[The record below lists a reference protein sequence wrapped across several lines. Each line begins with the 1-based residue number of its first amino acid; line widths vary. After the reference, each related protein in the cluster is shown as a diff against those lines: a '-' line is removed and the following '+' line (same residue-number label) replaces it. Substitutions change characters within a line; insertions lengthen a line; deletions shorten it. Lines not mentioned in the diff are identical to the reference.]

1 MTVNRQWTLGAR
13 PTGERTESEFTLAEV
28 PAPKPAEGELLVRT
42 RWGSLDVHASAG

>member
-13 PTGERTESEFTLAEV
+13 PIGERTESGFTLVEV
-28 PAPKPAEGELLVRT
+28 PAPEPAEGEVFVRT